1 MEYLLRD
8 GILLRLLALIFL
20 LIIGVLCLKFSGSSS
35 LRITI
40 ISSQILPE
48 WFPQRYSE
56 DFLNLDRETSG
67 SVWVSPDCNMTI
79 LRYWLETKLNLEPE
93 VQLAVPPS
101 YWYPSDWQDKLQ
113 ALYFYHLSR
122 SQPPTENIKEKET
135 SELHCK
141 LHDNSYCWILREED
155 ALIESRD

>member
-56 DFLNLDRETSG
+56 DFLNLDRETFG
-67 SVWVSPDCNMTI
+67 SVWVNPDYNMTM
-79 LRYWLETKLNLEPE
+79 LRY
-93 VQLAVPPS
+93 
-101 YWYPSDWQDKLQ
+101 
-113 ALYFYHLSR
+113 
-122 SQPPTENIKEKET
+122 
-135 SELHCK
+135 
-141 LHDNSYCWILREED
+141 
-155 ALIESRD
+155 